1 MAMTHEEKIGL
12 IPLKTKEQI
21 TADVDSLDARL
32 EAALESVIRDKSD
45 KVHVV
50 AKDGLVTL
58 VGYAPDS
65 KVKRDIAQAAKIMP
79 GVREVTNHIKILPEE
94 A

>member
-1 MAMTHEEKIGL
+1 MAMTHEEKMGL

-21 TADVDSLDARL
+21 STDLDSLDARL
-32 EAALESVIRDKSD
+32 EAALEGLIREKSD
-45 KVHVV
+45 KVRVV

-58 VGYAPDS
+58 VGYAPDT
-65 KVKRDIAQAAKIMP
+65 KVKRDIAQATKAMP

-94 A
+94 V